1 MRIEGPTTQALQAFS
16 TAQAVTAHNV
26 ANVNTNE
33 FKARRTTFETGPK
46 DQGVRVQ
53 DIRAGSAPGGAAPS
67 FTVEEGASGRM
78 EQTPSLV
85 ETSNTDVPREMVNMI
100 SNSNAYEANAAV
112 VRTQD
117 EMLGTTLD
125 IVT

>member
-1 MRIEGPTTQALQAFS
+1 MRIEGPATQALQAHS
-16 TAQAVTAHNV
+16 TAQAVAAHNV
-26 ANVNTNE
+26 ANLNTNE
-33 FKARRTTFETGPK
+33 FKARRTTLETGPQG
-46 DQGVRVQ
+46 QGVQVQ
-53 DIRAGSAPGGAAPS
+53 EIRASSTPGALAPS

-100 SNSNAYEANAAV
+100 SNTNAYEANAAV

-125 IVT
+125 IVA